1 MDDDNV
7 DLVGPDVGEQCLQC
21 RPVHIAAREPAI
33 VIASS
38 GQHRALVVLAADVTD
53 AQPASD
59 PSIGRKER
67 RRMEANTAAPLL
79 IRLAPGRSSPSPFKS
94 CMLGVN
100 RMSTAGEKPTV
111 DAISVWERARV
122 QRGARLMTDS
132 SSHLALGIAD
142 QFKKCRRDGTG
153 SPAAPHL
160 HPVQQQATRFKL
172 IFAHCVGVSESA
184 GPWSLG

>member
-21 RPVHIAAREPAI
+21 RPVHIGAREPAI

-111 DAISVWERARV
+111 DAISVWERARFS
-122 QRGARLMTDS
+122 AA
-132 SSHLALGIAD
+132 LA
-142 QFKKCRRDGTG
+142 
-153 SPAAPHL
+153 
-160 HPVQQQATRFKL
+160 
-172 IFAHCVGVSESA
+172 
-184 GPWSLG
+184 